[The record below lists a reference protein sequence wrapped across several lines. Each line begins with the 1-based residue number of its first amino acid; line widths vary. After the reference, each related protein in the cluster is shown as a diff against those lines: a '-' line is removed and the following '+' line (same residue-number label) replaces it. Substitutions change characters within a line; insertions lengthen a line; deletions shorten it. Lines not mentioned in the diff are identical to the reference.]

1 MLTICCEKCGA
12 GVSVD
17 PNSPPKKIKCP
28 QCHSRVTVPAG
39 LAALPSPKVP
49 GSPGVAAVAAAPEAV
64 PESEASVM
72 MARFLPWLASACLH
86 GAGALMLVLALQ
98 GDAPADDK
106 PPVISQA
113 TALSKET
120 LAEVKQATAPEK
132 LIMGPPT
139 AGALTGPSKPGPKKD
154 KGTGRTGTAGWFGD
168 RTDKTT
174 GRGWGPS
181 NKVGEMIAYGSGSG
195 GGGGAGGSDDF
206 GMGGGGDGGQGGD
219 GFFGNGGDGGGGG
232 NVKYVCYVIDH
243 SGSVLSAF
251 DEILEELKSSIGGLH
266 ETQDFHVVF
275 FAKDAFQEN
284 PTRRLVPATDA
295 NKRDALGFLREIRAS
310 GYGSS
315 PIPALDA
322 AFKSFRAAPNE
333 VGKGK
338 LMYVLTDGDFDTSA
352 YKYKGMVGNDAVTQW
367 LRDNNGDKMVH
378 VYPII
383 LGEKPG
389 KETEE
394 SMRKIASENGGE
406 YRFVERKY

>member
-17 PNSPPKKIKCP
+17 PGTAPKKIKCP
-28 QCHSRVTVPAG
+28 QCHARVTVPAG

-49 GSPGVAAVAAAPEAV
+49 GSQGGTAAM
-64 PESEASVM
+64 ASVAVGEPLRDSETSVLM
-72 MARFLPWLASACLH
+72 YSLLPWLASACLH
-86 GAGALMLVLALQ
+86 GAGALMLVLLIQ
-98 GDAPADDK
+98 QAPAAEAK
-106 PPVISQA
+106 RVIPPPDIKIEQLAKEVRNA
-113 TALSKET
+113 TE
-120 LAEVKQATAPEK
+120 PEK
-132 LIMGPPT
+132 LII
-139 AGALTGPSKPGPKKD
+139 GAPVSDSKMVSSKKENKA
-154 KGTGRTGTAGWFGD
+154 KGRSGTVGWWGD
-168 RTDKTT
+168 RNDKTV
-174 GRGWGPS
+174 GRGWGLS
-181 NKVGEMIAYGSGSG
+181 NKVGKMEAYGGASGA
-195 GGGGAGGSDDF
+195 GGGAGGNDDF
-206 GMGGGGDGGQGGD
+206 GMPGGGEGGQGGAD
-219 GFFGNGGDGGGGG
+219 FFGGGDSGGAG

-251 DEILEELKSSIGGLH
+251 DEILEELKGSIGGLA
-266 ETQDFHVVF
+266 EVQDFHVVF
-275 FAKDAFQEN
+275 FAKDTFQEN
-284 PTRRLVPATDA
+284 PTKRLVPASPA
-295 NKRDALGFLREIRAS
+295 NKRDALTFLREIRAS

-322 AFKSFRAAPNE
+322 GFKAFRAVPNE

-352 YKYKGMVGNDAVTQW
+352 YKYKGLVGNEAVLTW
-367 LRDNNGDKMVH
+367 LRDNNTDKMVH

-406 YRFVERKY
+406 YRFVEPKH